1 MEELALITQ
10 SALMWQLQHMLSV
23 NKSHHSVQLME
34 LLVSQLQDAQSQ
46 LYKQVA
52 FWELMEIVDGYQLLE
67 LLLLNV
73 LYILHVL
80 LHKEPPQHNAY
91 FGDQLVFQME
101 LLASQRQHAHHTILK
116 LVVVMQELME
126 HASMLPRLVQQQ
138 QELADYNYVL
148 MRLLQQPQVFQ
159 LMLDVSD
166 FLLQHL
172 AQHLE
177 LDVSHN
183 LLVDHTQSKL
193 VVFKEQMEFV
203 SGLQQQR
210 MQQPPHQLQ
219 HQAFAD
225 KNNAQIHY

>member
-1 MEELALITQ
+1 
-10 SALMWQLQHMLSV
+10 
-23 NKSHHSVQLME
+23 
-34 LLVSQLQDAQSQ
+34 
-46 LYKQVA
+46 
-52 FWELMEIVDGYQLLE
+52 MEIADGYQLLE
-67 LLLLNV
+67 LLLLNA
-73 LYILHVL
+73 LYILHAL
-80 LHKEPPQHNAY
+80 LRKEQQRHNVY

-101 LLASQRQHAHHTILK
+101 LLASQSQHAHHTILK
-116 LVVVMQELME
+116 LVVVTQELME
-126 HASMLPRLVQQQ
+126 HASMLPQLVQSL
-138 QELADYNYVL
+138 QELADYNYVQ
-148 MRLLQQPQVFQ
+148 MPQLQQPQVYQ

-193 VVFKEQMEFV
+193 VVFKEQTEFA

-210 MQQPPHQLQ
+210 MQMPPHHLQ

-225 KNNAQIHY
+225 KNSAQIPY